1 MRDWP
6 KIAACVVIAIAVGVF
21 VWALFGIAG
30 EMRERQSVGDL
41 PGSLRPRVL
50 EDVHTMALTAEEVQ
64 KVLRGERRI
73 KLTHQTWIEVV
84 E

>member
-6 KIAACVVIAIAVGVF
+6 KIAAILVIVCALVAF
-21 VWALFGIAG
+21 VWALV
-30 EMRERQSVGDL
+30 ELRRDMQERSTFGDL
-41 PGSLRPRVL
+41 PGGLRPRVL